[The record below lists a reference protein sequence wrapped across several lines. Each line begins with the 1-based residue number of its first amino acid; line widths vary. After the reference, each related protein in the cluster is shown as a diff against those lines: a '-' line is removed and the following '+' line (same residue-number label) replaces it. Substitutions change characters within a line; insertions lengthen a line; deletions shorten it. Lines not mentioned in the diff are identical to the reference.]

1 MKRQSTKIPKD
12 IHVMTNFLKV
22 LCFCLVMTAATLV
35 SAQEPKPTQALDPG
49 VLDGYKYTNKYF
61 GLSVAMPDNW
71 VIVSAP
77 RRAEITDESRK
88 MLAGD
93 QAKKDQIE
101 ESFQRSTIL
110 LSLTKLPAGEPN
122 NASFMLIAER
132 VPSPKVKTGADVI
145 DLMRNAMKGTNVNIE
160 FLGEVKTENIGGAEF
175 SSVTLKN
182 VSPLGTYMQKVYV
195 TVKNGYGIEFFY
207 TYLDDADL
215 GALDTTIKS
224 IKVM

>member
-1 MKRQSTKIPKD
+1 MIKS
-12 IHVMTNFLKV
+12 LKV
-22 LCFCLVMTAATLV
+22 LCFCLVMTAATLAP
-35 SAQEPKPTQALDPG
+35 AQEPKPTQALDQG
-49 VLDGYKYTNKYF
+49 VLDVCNYTNKYF
-61 GLSVAMPDNW
+61 GLSVSMPENW

-77 RRAEITDESRK
+77 RRAEIVEESRK
-88 MLAGD
+88 MLTGD

-101 ESFQRSTIL
+101 DSFQRSTVL
-110 LSLTKLPAGEPN
+110 LSLTKLPAGEPH

-132 VPSPKVKTGADVI
+132 VPLPTVKTGADVI
-145 DLMRNAMKGTNVNIE
+145 RLMKNAMQGTNVNIQ

-195 TVKNGYGIEFFY
+195 TVKNGYGIQFFY

-215 GALDTTIKS
+215 AALDTMIKTIK
-224 IKVM
+224 VT